1 MSDDVEWLTIDEAAA
16 RLGISRESVR
26 RTALRKRW
34 AKRPGN
40 DGRVRLGV
48 PIERLPSAP
57 AVGQDTGQTA
67 GQAVGPDAGQG
78 VGPAVGQPDARVA
91 ILLAEIEGLKL
102 LVGEAGKRADAAERR
117 ADEIRQD
124 REVQVA
130 ALDALLTELRQ
141 DRDHWRK
148 AAMERR
154 SWWPFRRAVSV

>member
-1 MSDDVEWLTIDEAAA
+1 MSDVEWLTIDEAAA

-48 PIERLPSAP
+48 PVERLPSAP
-57 AVGQDTGQTA
+57 AVGQGTGQT
-67 GQAVGPDAGQG
+67 VGPDTGST
-78 VGPAVGQPDARVA
+78 VGQPDARVA
-91 ILLAEIEGLKL
+91 ILLAEIEGLKQ
-102 LVGEAGKRADAAERR
+102 LVAEAGKRADAAERR

-130 ALDALLTELRQ
+130 ALNALLVELRQ

-154 SWWPFRRAVSV
+154 SWWPWRRSA